1 MKKCENFMFCKP
13 AGVVLTGSYWVR
25 ASSQHM
31 DIDTQ
36 VPVAIV
42 WRIFAVKARAITCL
56 HGYTPRK
63 PEVTDL

>member
-36 VPVAIV
+36 VPAMDQ
-42 WRIFAVKARAITCL
+42 ITKKTL
-56 HGYTPRK
+56 VFNR
-63 PEVTDL
+63 V

>member
-1 MKKCENFMFCKP
+1 MFCKP

-36 VPVAIV
+36 VPVSIV
-42 WRIFAVKARAITCL
+42 LEDFNPETHVLSHA
-56 HGYTPRK
+56 YTPRK
-63 PEVTDL
+63 PEVADL

>member
-36 VPVAIV
+36 VPVSIV
-42 WRIFAVKARAITCL
+42 LEDFRPETTCYHVL
-56 HGYTPRK
+56 IPPGNPRW
-63 PEVTDL
+63 